1 MNARRLTPACVAVL
15 MVWIAFLPVSSPAL
29 RIEPSKELLLAE
41 VIASGLKG
49 PAGMAMDPTA
59 KQLYVAE
66 REGNCISAIRDRRAI
81 PVLVDQFTISDF
93 IDVWAL
99 SKERTV
105 QFWTQPTFRRPASI
119 SFDKK
124 GYLYV
129 AESGKGGRVLQ
140 FEPLHDGQGLA
151 HAVATPWVETTYG
164 FTSIAVDREG
174 RLFLTTQDADG
185 RFILANGSVCVR
197 EKDNNWMMVDFGPFA
212 EFSNVAITP
221 SGDIMAVGEYRTA
234 GVSWYDTER
243 QMEIGT
249 IDNVKGIRH
258 LAIMPDGTTLGSL
271 IREDGSWSVVEI
283 DPIDKNILEWV
294 GGLTEIGGLYAD
306 PQSGEVFVSLLTE
319 GKIMRIRRMNANAQ
333 VRQDKLKLLTLSF
346 ELDKALPPKE
356 WPEFFRKFIEK
367 LGVVQAV
374 DKRGNGPLEARG
386 TGATPVQMTMKD
398 FAMAV
403 PVVAGKV
410 KATLL
415 SPPELEKDPIEEI
428 SFVLFYPNQSMVT
441 KQTIAPSISLLKV
454 KHRSGR
460 IAQTRFMPNR
470 AGQPLTEE
478 MPWNDMPEI
487 LVSFPSGYFA
497 KDTGMS
503 EEGLIRVYFLGMGLG
518 PDYWIDINRLHQEK
532 SHMLVENIMGTK
544 VEYSL
549 EPYSESLQAGGKS
562 ILVAG
567 IKTVEQ
573 GWFKIGVVP
582 ILWNIINDEERP
594 FNFKHGI
601 KLPEFKNTE
610 VAIEPTIADV
620 PVITSSTEKPRPAEI
635 AVCRKLILRA
645 ATRWS
650 SSNF

>member
-1 MNARRLTPACVAVL
+1 MSARRTALVWLAGLVL
-15 MVWIAFLPVSSPAL
+15 LPFSASGL
-29 RIEPSKELLLAE
+29 RIEPSKELLSAE
-41 VIASGLKG
+41 VIASGLRG
-49 PAGMAMDPTA
+49 PAGLATDPST

-66 REGNCISAIRDRRAI
+66 REGNCISAIRDRKAV

-105 QFWTQPTFRRPASI
+105 AFWTQPVFRKPTGI
-119 SFDKK
+119 SFDSK

-140 FEPLHDGQGLA
+140 FEPLRDGQGLA

-164 FTSIAVDREG
+164 FTSIAADGQG

-185 RFILANGSVCVR
+185 RFILANGSVCMR

-294 GGLTEIGGLYAD
+294 GGLTEIGGLFAD
-306 PQSGEVFVSLLTE
+306 PGSGEVFVSLSAE
-319 GKIMRIRRMNANAQ
+319 GKIMRIRRLNESAQ
-333 VRQDKLKLLTLSF
+333 ARENKLKLLNLSF

-374 DKRGNGPLEARG
+374 DKQGQGPMAAKGGG
-386 TGATPVQMTMKD
+386 TTPVPMTMKD
-398 FAMAV
+398 FALAV

-410 KATLL
+410 KATLV
-415 SPPELEKDPIEEI
+415 SPSELEKDPIEEI

-460 IAQTRFMPNR
+460 VVQTRFMPNR
-470 AGQPLTEE
+470 AGQPLTED

-497 KDTGMS
+497 KDTGLS

-518 PDYWIDINRLHQEK
+518 PDYWIDVNRLHQNKSRMVVEK
-532 SHMLVENIMGTK
+532 IEGTK
-544 VEYSL
+544 IEYTL

-582 ILWNIINDEERP
+582 ILWNIINEEERP

-601 KLPEFKNTE
+601 KLPEFKNADVMT
-610 VAIEPTIADV
+610 EPTIADV
-620 PVITSSTEKPRPAEI
+620 PVPTLAAQKPKPAEV
-635 AVCRKLILRA
+635 AMCRKLVLRA

>member
-1 MNARRLTPACVAVL
+1 MNVRRTAFVCWAAMAAGAALLPFPA
-15 MVWIAFLPVSSPAL
+15 SGL
-29 RIEPSKELLLAE
+29 RIEPSKELLSAE

-49 PAGMAMDPTA
+49 PAGLATDPVT

-66 REGNCISAIRDRRAI
+66 REGNRISAIRDRKAV

-99 SKERTV
+99 SRERTV
-105 QFWTQPTFRRPASI
+105 AFWTEPVFRKPASL
-119 SFDKK
+119 SFDNK
-124 GYLYV
+124 GFLYV
-129 AESGKGGRVLQ
+129 AESGKGGRVLK

-164 FTSIAVDREG
+164 FTSVAADTQG

-185 RFILANGSVCVR
+185 RFILANGSVCMR
-197 EKDNNWMMVDFGPFA
+197 EADNNWMMVDFGPFA

-221 SGDIMAVGEYRTA
+221 SGDVMAVGEYRTA

-249 IDNVKGIRH
+249 IDSVKGIRH

-271 IREDGSWSVVEI
+271 IREDESWSVVEI
-283 DPIDKNILEWV
+283 DPISKEIWEWV

-306 PQSGEVFVSLLTE
+306 PKSGEVFVSLAAE
-319 GKIMRIRRMNANAQ
+319 GKIMRIRRLNESAQ
-333 VRQDKLKLLTLSF
+333 ARESKLKLLNLAF

-374 DKRGNGPLEARG
+374 DKQGQGPVAARTSG
-386 TGATPVQMTMKD
+386 TTPIPMTMKD

-415 SPPELEKDPIEEI
+415 SPADMEKDPIEEI
-428 SFVLFYPNQSMVT
+428 SFVLFYPNQSMIT
-441 KQTIAPSISLLKV
+441 KQTIAPSISLLKAV
-454 KHRSGR
+454 HRSGR
-460 IAQTRFMPNR
+460 VVQTRFMPNR

-497 KDTGMS
+497 KDTGLS

-518 PDYWIDINRLHQEK
+518 PDYWIDVNRLHQNK
-532 SHMLVENIMGTK
+532 SRMVVETMTGAKI
-544 VEYSL
+544 EYAL

-573 GWFKIGVVP
+573 GWYKIGVAP
-582 ILWNIINDEERP
+582 ILWNIINEDERP

-601 KLPEFKNTE
+601 KLPEFKNASVMT
-610 VAIEPTIADV
+610 EPTIAAV
-620 PVITSSTEKPRPAEI
+620 PVPALAAPKPAAGEV
-635 AVCRKLILRA
+635 AMCRKLVLRA